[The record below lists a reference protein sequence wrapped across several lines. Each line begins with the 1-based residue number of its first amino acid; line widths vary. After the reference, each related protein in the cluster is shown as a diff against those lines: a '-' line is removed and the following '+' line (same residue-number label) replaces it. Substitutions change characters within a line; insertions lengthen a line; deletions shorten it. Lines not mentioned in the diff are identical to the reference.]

1 MRPCSTAGR
10 TPVVCGERQTDLGS
24 RGFILRTAAAPA
36 VSVAELLEASRFVLE
51 SPQMSRA
58 QSLYCRMIASVSY
71 DSGGKGRASRHY
83 ERGDFDEAVAKLQ
96 TLHDEGVVTF
106 ERWGEPFLADF
117 FDGIT
122 GMSDT
127 PAGLRDMYRNLR
139 ALFECPCNDDWKMVC
154 EQKFGDH
161 PALSTLG
168 AHLDAA
174 VGF

>member
-1 MRPCSTAGR
+1 MLDFCPCYLLTKPCWHKTA
-10 TPVVCGERQTDLGS
+10 PK
-24 RGFILRTAAAPA
+24 
-36 VSVAELLEASRFVLE
+36 ELLEIQPQSSGFGYDRFSISE
-51 SPQMSRA
+51 
-58 QSLYCRMIASVSY
+58 Y
-71 DSGGKGRASRHY
+71 DSSDNGTYGRI
-83 ERGDFDEAVAKLQ
+83 DFDEAVAKLQ